1 MNLCFVK
8 QDFYNLIQTFRM
20 YRKPNQQ
27 CDLIEL
33 NKKRDFHRRLGY
45 SWLITNL
52 LMLGIMIQMFSAGVA
67 SLTVMVLYLATI
79 IAMYDEGQ
87 SKDKIDMFIY
97 WKTLEMI
104 NSKQGIMYGIKT

>member
-1 MNLCFVK
+1 MKLFFIEDAK
-8 QDFYNLIQTFRM
+8 QLIQTFRI

-33 NKKRDFHRRLGY
+33 NKKYEYHRRMSY

-52 LMLGIMIQMFSAGVA
+52 LMLGLMIQMFSEGVA
-67 SLTVMVLYLATI
+67 SITIMVLYLATLLCL
-79 IAMYDEGQ
+79 YDENQ
-87 SKDKIDMFIY
+87 TRENINMFLY

-104 NSKQGIMYGIKT
+104 NSKQGIMYGFENK